1 MKSASGL
8 AAFAKQALAANVGYV
23 WGSFGQVCT
32 PEFLAQK
39 ERQYP
44 ANVGGSYG
52 NIIRHQWMGHR
63 VTDCIG
69 LVKYY
74 LMVDK
79 FGDNPRYIAAYD
91 HGANQHF
98 EEAKEKGSMNSL
110 PEIPGLLLH
119 MDGHVGIYIGG
130 GYAIEARGTAYGV
143 VKTRVKDRPWDHWYK
158 SIFLDYSAHPVT
170 AKPNYTCDTSNGTDH
185 PVIVSRGAAYQ
196 ALITCD
202 SVPKVVAGTSDV
214 VTILHRYDDGEKRY
228 FWFVPIG
235 HSGQETGIYINGGPR
250 QFVMEIK

>member
-1 MKSASGL
+1 MKSASGM
-8 AAFAKQALAANVGYV
+8 ASFAEQAFAAGVGYV
-23 WGSFGQVCT
+23 WGSFGQICT
-32 PEFLAQK
+32 PDFLAQK

-52 NIIRHQWMGHR
+52 DIIRRKWMGHR

-69 LVKYY
+69 FLKYY

-79 FGDNPRYIAAYD
+79 FGDNPAYIAAYD

-98 EEAKEKGSMNSL
+98 QEAREKGPMNTM

-130 GYAIEARGTAYGV
+130 GWAIEARGTAYGV

-158 SIFLDYSAHPVT
+158 SIFLDYSAQPAAV
-170 AKPNYTCDTSNGTDH
+170 KPNYTCDTSGT
-185 PVIVSRGAAYQ
+185 VEIARGAAYQ
-196 ALITCD
+196 ALITC
-202 SVPKVVAGTSDV
+202 SSAPTVAAGTPDI
-214 VTILHRYDDGEKRY
+214 VTVLHRCDEGNKRY

-235 HSGQETGIYINGGPR
+235 RSGQEAGVYINGVL
-250 QFVMEIK
+250 QFICKVK

>member
-8 AAFAKQALAANVGYV
+8 ATFAQQALAANVGYV

-32 PEFLAQK
+32 PEFLSQK

-52 NIIRHQWMGHR
+52 DIIRHQWMGHR

-79 FGDNPRYIAAYD
+79 FGDNPSYIAAYD

-98 EEAKEKGSMNSL
+98 EEAREKGPMNTL

-158 SIFLDYSAHPVT
+158 SIFLDYSTQAAAP
-170 AKPNYTCDTSNGTDH
+170 KPNFTCDTSGT
-185 PVIVSRGAAYQ
+185 VEIMRGYAYQ
-196 ALITCD
+196 ALITCPN
-202 SVPKVVAGTSDV
+202 VPNVAAGTSDV
-214 VTILHRYDDGEKRY
+214 VTILHRYDEGNKHYY
-228 FWFVPIG
+228 FIVPIG
-235 HSGQETGIYINGGPR
+235 ASGKAAGIYINGTR
-250 QFVMEIK
+250 QFIAAVK